1 MTGSCPIP
9 AWGVAGAAVEPSV
22 LVLTGVAGLLAGAF
36 SMAAG
41 EYVSMLSQKEMFE
54 HQIAQEKDE
63 LERYPKEEAEE
74 LALIYAARGRYKP
87 DGTMVYFIC
96 LAEQL
101 AVVPDGATVHVV
113 GKRPAGLRRT
123 CTVALIAA

>member
-1 MTGSCPIP
+1 MRIEYLFAASIS
-9 AWGVAGAAVEPSV
+9 VAD
-22 LVLTGVAGLLAGAF
+22 
-36 SMAAG
+36 
-41 EYVSMLSQKEMFE
+41 Q
-54 HQIAQEKDE
+54 
-63 LERYPKEEAEE
+63 
-74 LALIYAARGRYKP
+74 AARKKGWRPNGRADWYKP

-123 CTVALIAA
+123 CRVALIAA